1 MVFNP
6 KFQLYSDKDMARI
19 FESLPMSNSDRR
31 VFSEDYAQVKRSQ
44 ISNYDVL
51 TEYGIRIANAED
63 EIIVINERL
72 EVIEQRLDDV
82 EAVAYMALIT

>member
-6 KFQLYSDKDMARI
+6 RFQLYSDKDMARL
-19 FESLPMSNSDRR
+19 FEQLPLSPADRR

-44 ISNYDVL
+44 IDNSDIL
-51 TEYGIRIANAED
+51 TQYGERITITEERLNFID
-63 EIIVINERL
+63 ERL
-72 EVIEQRLDDV
+72 EIIDQRLDDI

>member
-19 FESLPMSNSDRR
+19 FENLPMSNSDRR

-51 TEYGIRIANAED
+51 TEYGIRITEAED
-63 EIIVINERL
+63 RLDVIDERL
-72 EVIEQRLDDV
+72 EIIDQRLDDV